1 MPHSNKKYRLALLA
15 ALAGNAIWG
24 FSFLFTRTALKVV
37 DLPAV
42 LLSMRFV
49 IAFLIMTGMLVLGK
63 AKFSLKGK
71 RVLPLLFL
79 GIVEPLCFL
88 LETYGVLYTNATVAG
103 VVMAVSPIVSILLA
117 ALLLHEIPS
126 RGQMLFCLLP
136 VAGVILITVAGS
148 DLGIVTPLGM
158 LLLLGNCFTAGAYRT
173 ANRKSAEEFTAF
185 ERTYAVVSISAIA
198 FLTMALIQLKGDVGA
213 YLAPLGDVSYVVS
226 LLVLSV
232 FCSVVAYLLVNF
244 GSGLMSVAK
253 MATFGAISTVC
264 STFAGVVLL
273 KEPVSWLILV
283 GAALIVLGVW
293 QVTRKGK

>member
-1 MPHSNKKYRLALLA
+1 MHHSNQQYRLALLA

-49 IAFLIMTGMLVLGK
+49 MAFLIMTGMILMGK
-63 AKFSLKGK
+63 AKFTLKGK
-71 RVLPLLFL
+71 KILPLLFL

-88 LETYGVLYTNATVAG
+88 LETYGILYTNATVAG

-126 RGQMLFCLLP
+126 RGQLLFCLLP

-158 LLLLGNCFTAGAYRT
+158 ILLLGNCFTAGAYRT

-185 ERTYAVVSISAIA
+185 ERTYAVVTISAVA

-213 YLAPLGDVSYVVS
+213 YLAPLGDVSYVTS

-283 GAALIVLGVW
+283 GAALIILGVW

>member
-1 MPHSNKKYRLALLA
+1 MPHSNKQYKLALLA

-24 FSFLFTRTALKVV
+24 FSFLFTRTALKTV
-37 DLPAV
+37 DIPAV
-42 LLSMRFV
+42 LLSMRFL

-71 RVLPLLFL
+71 RILPLLFL

-88 LETYGVLYTNATVAG
+88 LETYGILYTNATVAG

-117 ALLLHEIPS
+117 ALLLHEIPG
-126 RGQMLFCLLP
+126 REQLLFCLLP

-148 DLGIVTPLGM
+148 DLGIVTPLGII
-158 LLLLGNCFTAGAYRT
+158 LLLGNCFTAGAYRT

-198 FLTMALIQLKGDVGA
+198 FLVMALIQLKGDVGA
-213 YLAPLGDVSYVVS
+213 YLAPLGDGSYLLS

-232 FCSVVAYLLVNF
+232 FCSVVAYLLVNY

-273 KEPVSWLILV
+273 KEPVSWLILL
-283 GAALIVLGVW
+283 GAALIILGVW
-293 QVTRKGK
+293 QVTRKGQ

>member
-1 MPHSNKKYRLALLA
+1 MPHSNKQYRMALLA

-42 LLSMRFV
+42 LLSMRFI
-49 IAFLIMTGMLVLGK
+49 IAFLIMTGMLLLGK
-63 AKFSLKGK
+63 AQFSLKGK
-71 RVLPLLFL
+71 KVLPLLFL

-88 LETYGVLYTNATVAG
+88 LETYGILYTNATVAG

-126 RGQMLFCLLP
+126 RGQLLFCLLP
-136 VAGVILITVAGS
+136 VLGVILITVAGS

-158 LLLLGNCFTAGAYRT
+158 ILLLGNCFTAGAYRT

-185 ERTYAVVSISAIA
+185 ERTYAVVTVSAVA
-198 FLTMALIQLKGDVGA
+198 FLTMALIQLKGNVGA
-213 YLAPLGDVSYVVS
+213 YIEPLSDMSYVAS

-273 KEPVSWLILV
+273 KEPVSWLILI
-283 GAALIVLGVW
+283 GAALIILGVW

>member
-1 MPHSNKKYRLALLA
+1 MLQQKKQYRLALLA

-49 IAFLIMTGMLVLGK
+49 IAFLIMTGMLLLGK
-63 AKFSLKGK
+63 AQFSLKGK
-71 RVLPLLFL
+71 KVLPLLFL

-88 LETYGVLYTNATVAG
+88 LETYGILYTNATVAG

-117 ALLLHEIPS
+117 AVLLHEIPS
-126 RGQMLFCLLP
+126 RGQLLFCLLP

-148 DLGIVTPLGM
+148 DLGIVTPLGII
-158 LLLLGNCFTAGAYRT
+158 LLLGNCFTAGAYRT

-198 FLTMALIQLKGDVGA
+198 FLAMALIQLKGDVGA
-213 YLAPLGDVSYVVS
+213 YLAPLGDMSYVAS

-232 FCSVVAYLLVNF
+232 FCSVVAYLLVNY

-253 MATFGAISTVC
+253 MATFGAVSTVC

-273 KEPVSWLILV
+273 KEPVSWLILL
-283 GAALIVLGVW
+283 GAALIIVGVW
-293 QVTRKGK
+293 QVTRKGN

>member
-1 MPHSNKKYRLALLA
+1 MPQQKKQYRLALLA

-49 IAFLIMTGMLVLGK
+49 IAFLIMTGMLLLGK
-63 AKFSLKGK
+63 AQFSLKGK
-71 RVLPLLFL
+71 KVLPLLFL

-88 LETYGVLYTNATVAG
+88 LETYGILYTNATVAG

-117 ALLLHEIPS
+117 AVLLHEIPS
-126 RGQMLFCLLP
+126 RGQLLFCLLP

-148 DLGIVTPLGM
+148 DLGIVTPLGII
-158 LLLLGNCFTAGAYRT
+158 LLLGNCFTAGAYRT

-185 ERTYAVVSISAIA
+185 ERTYAVVSVSAIA

-213 YLAPLGDVSYVVS
+213 YLAPLGDMSYVAS

-232 FCSVVAYLLVNF
+232 FCSVVAYLLVNY

-253 MATFGAISTVC
+253 MATFGAVSTVC

-273 KEPVSWLILV
+273 KEPVSWLILL
-283 GAALIVLGVW
+283 GAALIIVGVW
-293 QVTRKGK
+293 QVTRKGN

>member
-1 MPHSNKKYRLALLA
+1 MPQQKKQYRLALLA

-49 IAFLIMTGMLVLGK
+49 IAFLIMTGMLLLGK
-63 AKFSLKGK
+63 AQFSLKGK
-71 RVLPLLFL
+71 KVLPLLFL

-88 LETYGVLYTNATVAG
+88 LETYGILYTNATVAG

-117 ALLLHEIPS
+117 AVLLHEIPS
-126 RGQMLFCLLP
+126 RGQLLFCLLP

-148 DLGIVTPLGM
+148 DLGIVTPLGII
-158 LLLLGNCFTAGAYRT
+158 LLLGNCFTAGAYRT

-213 YLAPLGDVSYVVS
+213 YLAPLGDMSYVAS

-232 FCSVVAYLLVNF
+232 FCSVVAYLLVNY

-253 MATFGAISTVC
+253 MATFGAVSTVC

-273 KEPVSWLILV
+273 KEPVSWLILL
-283 GAALIVLGVW
+283 GAALIIVGVW
-293 QVTRKGK
+293 QVTRKGN

>member
-1 MPHSNKKYRLALLA
+1 MPQQKKQYRLALLA

-24 FSFLFTRTALKVV
+24 FSFLFTRTALKAV

-49 IAFLIMTGMLVLGK
+49 IAFLIMTGMLLLGK
-63 AKFSLKGK
+63 AQFSLKGK
-71 RVLPLLFL
+71 KVLPLLFL

-88 LETYGVLYTNATVAG
+88 LETYGILYTNATVAG

-117 ALLLHEIPS
+117 AVLLHEIPS
-126 RGQMLFCLLP
+126 RGQLLFCLLP

-148 DLGIVTPLGM
+148 DLGIVTPLGII
-158 LLLLGNCFTAGAYRT
+158 LLLGNCFTAGAYRT

-213 YLAPLGDVSYVVS
+213 YLAPLGDMSYVAS

-232 FCSVVAYLLVNF
+232 FCSVVSYLLVNY

-253 MATFGAISTVC
+253 MATFGAVSTVC

-273 KEPVSWLILV
+273 KEPVSWLILL
-283 GAALIVLGVW
+283 GAALIIVGVW
-293 QVTRKGK
+293 QVTRKGN

>member
-1 MPHSNKKYRLALLA
+1 MPHSNKQYKLALLA

-24 FSFLFTRTALKVV
+24 FSFLFTRTALKTV
-37 DLPAV
+37 DIPAV
-42 LLSMRFV
+42 LLSMRFL

-71 RVLPLLFL
+71 RILPLLFL

-88 LETYGVLYTNATVAG
+88 LETYGILYTNATVAG

-117 ALLLHEIPS
+117 ALLLHEIPG
-126 RGQMLFCLLP
+126 REQLLFCLLP

-148 DLGIVTPLGM
+148 DLGIVTPLGII
-158 LLLLGNCFTAGAYRT
+158 LLLGNCFTAGAYRT

-198 FLTMALIQLKGDVGA
+198 FLVMALVQLKGDVGA
-213 YLAPLGDVSYVVS
+213 YLAPLGDGSYLLS

-232 FCSVVAYLLVNF
+232 FCSVVAYLLVNY

-273 KEPVSWLILV
+273 KEPVSWLILL
-283 GAALIVLGVW
+283 GAALIILGVW
-293 QVTRKGK
+293 QVTRKGQ

>member
-1 MPHSNKKYRLALLA
+1 MPHSNKQYRMALLA

-42 LLSMRFV
+42 LLSMRFI
-49 IAFLIMTGMLVLGK
+49 IAFLIMTGMLLLGK
-63 AKFSLKGK
+63 AQFSLKGK
-71 RVLPLLFL
+71 KVLPLLFL

-88 LETYGVLYTNATVAG
+88 LETYGILYTNATVAG

-126 RGQMLFCLLP
+126 RGQLLFCLLP

-158 LLLLGNCFTAGAYRT
+158 ILLLGNCFTAGAYRT

-185 ERTYAVVSISAIA
+185 ERTYAVVTVSAVA
-198 FLTMALIQLKGDVGA
+198 FLTMALIQLKGNVGA
-213 YLAPLGDVSYVVS
+213 YIEPLSDMSYVAS

-283 GAALIVLGVW
+283 GAVLIILGVW

>member
-1 MPHSNKKYRLALLA
+1 MPHQNKQYRLALLA

-24 FSFLFTRTALKVV
+24 FSFLFTRTALKTIE
-37 DLPAV
+37 LPAV

-49 IAFLIMTGMLVLGK
+49 IAFLIMTGMILFGK

-71 RVLPLLFL
+71 KILPLLFL

-88 LETYGVLYTNATVAG
+88 LETYGILYTNAKVAG

-117 ALLLHEIPS
+117 AVLLHEIPS
-126 RGQMLFCLLP
+126 RGQLLFCLLP

-148 DLGIVTPLGM
+148 DLGIVTPLGII
-158 LLLLGNCFTAGAYRT
+158 LLLANCFTAGAYRT

-185 ERTYAVVSISAIA
+185 ERTYAVVSISAVA

-213 YLAPLGDVSYVVS
+213 YLAPLGDASYTVS

-273 KEPVSWLILV
+273 KEPVSWLILL
-283 GAALIVLGVW
+283 GAALIILGVW

>member
-1 MPHSNKKYRLALLA
+1 MPQQKKQYRLALLA

-49 IAFLIMTGMLVLGK
+49 IAFLIMTGMLLLGK
-63 AKFSLKGK
+63 AQFSLKGK
-71 RVLPLLFL
+71 KVLPLLFL

-88 LETYGVLYTNATVAG
+88 LETYGILYTNATVAG

-117 ALLLHEIPS
+117 AVLLHEIPS
-126 RGQMLFCLLP
+126 RGQLLFCLLP

-148 DLGIVTPLGM
+148 DLGIVTPLGII
-158 LLLLGNCFTAGAYRT
+158 LLLGNCFTAGAYRT

-213 YLAPLGDVSYVVS
+213 YLAPLGDMSYVAS

-232 FCSVVAYLLVNF
+232 FCSVVAYLLVNY
-244 GSGLMSVAK
+244 GSGVMSVAK
-253 MATFGAISTVC
+253 MATFGAVSTVC

-273 KEPVSWLILV
+273 KEPVSWLILL
-283 GAALIVLGVW
+283 GAALIIVGVW
-293 QVTRKGK
+293 QVTRKGN

>member
-1 MPHSNKKYRLALLA
+1 MPHSNKQYRMALLA

-42 LLSMRFV
+42 LLSMRFI
-49 IAFLIMTGMLVLGK
+49 IAFLIMTGMLLLGK
-63 AKFSLKGK
+63 AQFSLKGK
-71 RVLPLLFL
+71 KVLPLLFL

-88 LETYGVLYTNATVAG
+88 LETYGILYTNATVAG
-103 VVMAVSPIVSILLA
+103 VVMAVSPIVSILLE

-126 RGQMLFCLLP
+126 RGQLLFCLLP
-136 VAGVILITVAGS
+136 VLGVILITVAGS

-158 LLLLGNCFTAGAYRT
+158 ILLLGNCFTAGAYRT

-185 ERTYAVVSISAIA
+185 ERTYAVVTVSAVA
-198 FLTMALIQLKGDVGA
+198 FLTMALIQLKGNVGA
-213 YLAPLGDVSYVVS
+213 YIEPLSDMSYVAS

-283 GAALIVLGVW
+283 GAVLIILGVW